1 MKFERYIAKRY
12 LISKHK
18 LNFITIISFLSIAG
32 ITIGVAALIVVL
44 SVFNGFNSVVTSL
57 LINIDPHIRIENTD
71 DKFSYDENY
80 VKSTVYNSYKN
91 IKAFS
96 PFVSGKVLAY
106 KDRETQVVKLK
117 GISPENGDALYNIS
131 PNISFGTYDLSDN
144 SGTPGILLGL
154 RLADRLQ
161 TLIGDTITLISAS
174 GIEEAIT
181 QASLP
186 KMQQFIV
193 KGMFSSNN
201 NEYDATLMFCSLQ
214 QGQDL
219 LGYGDRVQG
228 YEIKLDNINKAYDL
242 KDNLGK
248 VLDKDKYA
256 VNTWYDF
263 HKELYNV
270 MQMERWAAYII
281 LSLIIAVAVFNIL
294 GSLSMSVIEKKR
306 DIGILSA
313 MGSSRKSITKI
324 FMFEGILIG
333 IFGTI
338 CGALL
343 GYLVCYIHLKYNIYP
358 LDPTQYKID
367 ALPIEIRISDFF
379 YVAGASMLLSVLAA
393 LYPAKKAAKVN
404 PLDAIKWE

>member
-44 SVFNGFNSVVTSL
+44 SVFNGFGSLVTSL
-57 LINIDPHIRIENTD
+57 LVNIDPHIRIENTD
-71 DKFSYDENY
+71 DKYSYDESY
-80 VKSTVYNSYKN
+80 IKKTVYESYHN

-106 KDRETQVVKLK
+106 KDRGTQVVSLK
-117 GISPENGDALYNIS
+117 GVSPESGDILYNLS
-131 PNISFGTYDLSDN
+131 PNISYGTYDLSDN
-144 SGTPGILLGL
+144 SGTPSIVLGV

-161 TLIGDTITLISAS
+161 TLIGDTVTLISPS
-174 GIEEAIT
+174 GIEESIS
-181 QASLP
+181 QMSMP

-193 KGMFSSNN
+193 KGIFSSNN
-201 NEYDATLMFCSLQ
+201 NEYDASLMFCSLK
-214 QGQDL
+214 QGQEL
-219 LGYGDRVQG
+219 LGYGNRVQG
-228 YEIKLDNINKAYDL
+228 YEAKIDNINKSYDL
-242 KDNLGK
+242 KNTLEK
-248 VLDKDKYA
+248 ALNKDQYSI
-256 VNTWYDF
+256 NTWYDF

-313 MGSSRKSITKI
+313 MGASEKSITKI

-333 IFGTI
+333 IFGTLF
-338 CGALL
+338 GALL
-343 GYLVCYIHLKYNIYP
+343 GYFVCYLQLKYNIYP

-367 ALPIEIRISDFF
+367 SLPLEIRITDFF
-379 YVAGASMLLSVLAA
+379 YVAGASMLLSFLAA

-404 PLDAIKWE
+404 PLEAIKWE